1 MTQLLEQAIAIM
13 DELPEQLQDRAA
25 RQIMQYVDENSDPDD
40 RFAIADGPEPFE
52 RRDP

>member
-25 RQIMQYVDENSDPDD
+25 RQIMRYVDENSDLED
-40 RFAIADGPEPFE
+40 RVAIADDPEAF
-52 RRDP
+52 